1 MGEDRSCRGLENGL
15 RVITEHEA
23 PFRGVRTHG
32 RRRGRRLRDARTQ
45 LLETLLPRIAL
56 PHPVGGEGIDPWSLF
71 PVRPRALWLE
81 IGFGGGEHLAAQAR
95 CHPDV
100 GFIGCEVFLNGV
112 ASALV
117 HIETHGLANVRVFAD
132 DARLLLP
139 ALPAACLERVFLLFP
154 DPWPKR
160 RHAGRRFVAP
170 ENLDHL
176 ARLLAVGGELRIASD
191 DMGYIRWTLGL
202 VPVHPAFRWRVRGPE
217 DWRCPPA
224 DWVRTRY
231 EVKARQAGRRPVYL
245 CFERTPE

>member
-1 MGEDRSCRGLENGL
+1 MGEDRSCRGLEDGV
-15 RVITEHEA
+15 RVSLEHDSSLSS

-32 RRRGRRLRDARTQ
+32 RRRGRRLRESRAHR
-45 LLETLLPRIAL
+45 LETLLPRIAFPL
-56 PHPVGGEGIDPWSLF
+56 EGGDPWALF
-71 PVRPRALWLE
+71 SCPRALWLE

-100 GFIGCEVFLNGV
+100 GFIGCEMFQNGI
-112 ASALV
+112 ASALA
-117 HIETHGLANVRVFAD
+117 HIETNGLANVRVFAD

-139 ALPAACLERVFLLFP
+139 VLPAACLERVFLLFP

-170 ENLDHL
+170 GTLDHI
-176 ARLLAVGGELRIASD
+176 ARLLVTGGELRIASD
-191 DMGYIRWTLGL
+191 DVGYIRWILGL

-224 DWVRTRY
+224 DWVGTRY
-231 EVKARQAGRRPVYL
+231 EAKARRAGRLSAYL
-245 CFERTPE
+245 CFERIS